1 MDPITLVIAFFIG
14 FVFFGLLGRSS
25 RKRKG

>member
-1 MDPITLVIAFFIG
+1 MDPVTLVIAFVIG

-25 RKRKG
+25 RKRK